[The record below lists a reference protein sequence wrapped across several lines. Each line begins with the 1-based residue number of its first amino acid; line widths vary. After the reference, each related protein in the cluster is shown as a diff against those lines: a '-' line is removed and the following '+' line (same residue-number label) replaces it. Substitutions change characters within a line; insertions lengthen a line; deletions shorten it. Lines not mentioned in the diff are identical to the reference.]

1 MQSLQGD
8 YYFCVGPTVTKT
20 SVLRPQ
26 AGIARGDP
34 LSRLH
39 FSFCMSIIC
48 FAFRKQDYPPHIYLY
63 VDDMLLSF
71 SVPRMAAMLEAT
83 LDILSEVSL
92 VSGLQI
98 HPGKSAFVIKGE
110 VL

>member
-1 MQSLQGD
+1 MI
-8 YYFCVGPTVTKT
+8 KT

-26 AGIARGDP
+26 AGIAQGYP
-34 LSRLH
+34 LSPLL

-48 FAFRKQDYPPHIYLY
+48 FAFRKLDYPPRIYLC

-83 LDILSEVSL
+83 LDILREFSL

-98 HPGKSAFVIKGE
+98 HPGKSAFVVKGE
-110 VL
+110 LPPHSGSSHPGLCL